1 MLIVLGG
8 ILQGLPLYVLLC
20 ALPCYIVAAIS
31 VHRYISLCDAND
43 DIVVQFLHSLKI
55 FPRWISSHSA
65 ELVGIL
71 SQARHEGI
79 LSYVLSGIIFSV
91 PPTFAIFEYS
101 RRMASATEQN
111 SLFIVD
117 LLFLLLCS
125 LTLMSSWLFGRSIIH
140 FARESQNL

>member
-20 ALPCYIVAAIS
+20 ALPCYIIAAIS

-43 DIVVQFLHSLKI
+43 DIVIQFLHSLKI

-65 ELVGIL
+65 ELVGVL
-71 SQARHEGI
+71 SQARDESTH
-79 LSYVLSGIIFSV
+79 SYILSGIIFSV
-91 PPTFAIFEYS
+91 PPAFAIFEYS
-101 RRMASATEQN
+101 RRMASVTGQN
-111 SLFIVD
+111 SLFVVN

-125 LTLMSSWLFGRSIIH
+125 LTLMGSWFFGRSIIH